1 MEPRTSR
8 GAASRPTK
16 QFRDQRFELPS
27 NEPAHLSSRHP
38 DRPPPERRRRAMK
51 LELGMLLALA
61 CAFVAN
67 LGFFYKYR
75 GANAVAK
82 VDVRHP
88 LRSVRALYSS
98 GWFALGML
106 VATAS
111 WGLHVAALALA
122 PMSVIQVSLAAG
134 MVFIA
139 GMADRLFGFE
149 VGPRQWIGLSLT
161 AIGLVLLGATL
172 PARHGAHSQFSQAAM
187 ISFEAGLFGLG
198 GLLIMGPRMG
208 GKAEHHGVM
217 LGAASGILFGVSDTA
232 IKALPGIPH
241 AHGVTGLLLRPDAHG
256 VTGLLLSPWLLVAVL
271 ASIVA
276 FYASARGLQDGEAVP
291 VIAVTGTAA
300 NIAGIAGGII
310 VFGDPMAAS
319 PLGVVL
325 QATAFVLVVVAAALM
340 PAPVRSAGVAA
351 QAS

>member
-1 MEPRTSR
+1 MNL
-8 GAASRPTK
+8 
-16 QFRDQRFELPS
+16 D
-27 NEPAHLSSRHP
+27 
-38 DRPPPERRRRAMK
+38 
-51 LELGMLLALA
+51 LGILLALA

-82 VDVRHP
+82 VQVSHP

-98 GWFALGML
+98 KWFALGM
-106 VATAS
+106 VIATAS

-139 GMADRLFGFE
+139 VMAERMFGFE
-149 VGPRQWIGLSLT
+149 VGRRQWIGLSMT
-161 AIGLVLLGATL
+161 AAGLVMLGMTL
-172 PARHGAHSQFSQAAM
+172 PAMHGAHSHFSQAAM
-187 ISFEAGLFGLG
+187 ISFEAALFAVG

-208 GKAEHHGVM
+208 GPVQHHGVM

-232 IKALPGIPH
+232 IKALTGITGV
-241 AHGVTGLLLRPDAHG
+241 HGFL
-256 VTGLLLSPWLLVAVL
+256 GLLLSPWLAVAVL

-310 VFGDPMAAS
+310 VFGDPMAGS
-319 PLGVVL
+319 TLGIVL
-325 QATAFVLVVVAAALM
+325 QALAFVLVVVASALM
-340 PAPVRSAGVAA
+340 PAPLRAASVAA
-351 QAS
+351 QGA

>member
-1 MEPRTSR
+1 MDGSPV
-8 GAASRPTK
+8 GDPLIMNL
-16 QFRDQRFELPS
+16 D
-27 NEPAHLSSRHP
+27 
-38 DRPPPERRRRAMK
+38 
-51 LELGMLLALA
+51 LGILLALA

-75 GANAVAK
+75 GANDVSK
-82 VDVRHP
+82 VQLSHP
-88 LRSVRALYSS
+88 LRSTKALYSS
-98 GWFALGML
+98 KWFVLGM
-106 VATAS
+106 VIATAS

-139 GMADRLFGFE
+139 VMAERMFGFE
-149 VGPRQWIGLSLT
+149 VGRRQWIGLSMT
-161 AIGLVLLGATL
+161 AAGLVMLGVTL
-172 PARHGAHSQFSQAAM
+172 PAMHGAHSHFSQAAM
-187 ISFEAGLFGLG
+187 ISFEAALFAVG

-208 GKAEHHGVM
+208 GPVEHHGVM

-232 IKALPGIPH
+232 IKALTGITG
-241 AHGVTGLLLRPDAHG
+241 AHGLIGLA
-256 VTGLLLSPWLLVAVL
+256 LSPWLAVAVV

-310 VFGDPMAAS
+310 VFGDPMAGS
-319 PLGVVL
+319 TLGVTL
-325 QATAFVLVVVAAALM
+325 QALAFVLVVVASALM
-340 PAPVRSAGVAA
+340 PAPLRAAGVAQSA
-351 QAS
+351 

>member
-1 MEPRTSR
+1 
-8 GAASRPTK
+8 
-16 QFRDQRFELPS
+16 
-27 NEPAHLSSRHP
+27 
-38 DRPPPERRRRAMK
+38 MK

-88 LRSVRALYSS
+88 LRSVKALYSS

-111 WGLHVAALALA
+111 WGLHVAALSLA
-122 PMSVIQVSLAAG
+122 PMSVIQVALAAG

-139 GMADRLFGFE
+139 VMADRLFGFE

-161 AIGLVLLGATL
+161 AIGLVLLGITL
-172 PARHGAHSQFSQAAM
+172 PAMHGAHSQFSVAAM
-187 ISFEAGLFGLG
+187 IAFEAGLFGLG
-198 GLLIMGPRMG
+198 GLLIMGPRIG
-208 GKAEHHGVM
+208 GPVEHHGVM
-217 LGAASGILFGVSDTA
+217 LGAAAGILFGVSDTA
-232 IKALPGIPH
+232 IKALTGITA
-241 AHGVTGLLLRPDAHG
+241 AHGFL
-256 VTGLLLSPWLLVAVL
+256 GLLLSPWLLVAVL

-276 FYASARGLQDGEAVP
+276 FYASARGLQDGDAVP

-300 NIAGIAGGII
+300 NIAGITGGIL
-310 VFGDPMAAS
+310 VFGDPMAGS
-319 PLGVVL
+319 PLGITL
-325 QATAFVLVVVAAALM
+325 QAIAFIAVIVAAAMM
-340 PAPVRSAGVAA
+340 PAPVRAAGAAASA
-351 QAS
+351 